1 VDTTS
6 QQQEF
11 SPYPASFE
19 RLFPGSSALGRT
31 DHANHLGDRI
41 SGDRSTAG
49 QTRTKGGLSAWQVQR
64 IARYIRESLHTKLLT
79 RVLASQVYLS
89 EFHFCRA
96 FRLSFG
102 ESPHVYVTRCRVE
115 AAKKLLSTTSM
126 PIGDI
131 ALECG
136 AADQAHFT
144 NLFRRCAGQTPG
156 SWRRLR
162 KGEDHD
168 NGVSADA
175 ETSSDLAM

>member
-6 QQQEF
+6 QQELPR
-11 SPYPASFE
+11 SLPSFE
-19 RLFPGSSALGRT
+19 GLFSESEAL
-31 DHANHLGDRI
+31 DLSCPADHLGVQIARAPEK
-41 SGDRSTAG
+41 GH
-49 QTRTKGGLSAWQVQR
+49 QTRTKGGLVAWQSQR
-64 IARYIRESLHTKLLT
+64 IARYIHESLHTKLLI

-102 ESPHVYVTRCRVE
+102 ESPHVYVTRCRME
-115 AAKKLLSTTSM
+115 TAKRLLSTTKM

-144 NLFRRCAGQTPG
+144 NLFRRCTGQTPG
-156 SWRRLR
+156 AWRRL
-162 KGEDHD
+162 GGTDGHYNVAPSVD
-168 NGVSADA
+168 GVSNMAR
-175 ETSSDLAM
+175 

>member
-1 VDTTS
+1 MGRARDTP
-6 QQQEF
+6 E
-11 SPYPASFE
+11 
-19 RLFPGSSALGRT
+19 
-31 DHANHLGDRI
+31 
-41 SGDRSTAG
+41 
-49 QTRTKGGLSAWQVQR
+49 QTRTKGGLAAWQIQR
-64 IARYIRESLHTKLLT
+64 VARFIRESLHTKLLT
-79 RVLASQVYLS
+79 KVLASKVYLS

-115 AAKKLLSTTSM
+115 AAKKLLSTTAM

-156 SWRRLR
+156 AWRRLR
-162 KGEDHD
+162 QGEGHD
-168 NGVSADA
+168 NGNSPGAVTLSGV
-175 ETSSDLAM
+175 AM